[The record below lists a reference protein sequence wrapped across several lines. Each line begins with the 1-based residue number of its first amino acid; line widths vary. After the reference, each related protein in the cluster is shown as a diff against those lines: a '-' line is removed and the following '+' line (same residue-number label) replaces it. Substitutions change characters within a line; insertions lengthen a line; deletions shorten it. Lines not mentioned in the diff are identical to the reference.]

1 MANKALKILPET
13 MGDLA
18 NLEELYLDKCK
29 VGRHYFSDVKFS
41 WMLSDPA
48 NISSSA
54 LCSSATRIYELYP
67 TQLEN

>member
-41 WMLSDPA
+41 
-48 NISSSA
+48 
-54 LCSSATRIYELYP
+54 
-67 TQLEN
+67 